1 MINPNDLAVIALTL
15 FSFLCGYTAGLLIS
29 RRKYK
34 HDALNVL
41 NEVKG

>member
-15 FSFLCGYTAGLLIS
+15 FSFLCVYTAGLLIL

-34 HDALNVL
+34 HDALNVEEK
-41 NEVKG
+41 N